1 MIPAVSPSHLI
12 GFALVAYALIVI
24 PGPSVLFSVGRSLSL
39 GRRAGLLSVLGNTAG
54 TAVFVAPATAGLGA
68 LLTASSW
75 ALTAVKLVGAAYLI
89 YLGVQAIRNR
99 KSLNEALN
107 ADRPAAGQRHVFRQG
122 FIVGLT
128 NPKTA
133 LFFAAVLPQ
142 FADPAAGSVP
152 TQIFLFGI
160 VFTLIEGPS
169 LGWAA
174 PQLIVVLITA
184 LAAFAVFLRYESR
197 RRHPFIDLRFFRSIP
212 FASATLTAI
221 CACVAWSAFLF
232 TMSLYLQGERHFS
245 AMHTG
250 LVYLPIAVGALVF
263 SPISGRMVGRFGA
276 RPSLL
281 AAGAL
286 FFTASLLL
294 TRVTTATPIWE
305 LLVVFAIFGAGFS
318 MVNAPI
324 TNAAVSGMPL
334 DRAGAASAVTST
346 SRQVGVSIG
355 VALCGS
361 IGAPAL
367 WFMCAGL
374 GLAIATLGI
383 VSTSPFALRSAQ
395 RLAPLIESTASR
407 EVSRVG

>member
-1 MIPAVSPSHLI
+1 
-12 GFALVAYALIVI
+12 
-24 PGPSVLFSVGRSLSL
+24 
-39 GRRAGLLSVLGNTAG
+39 
-54 TAVFVAPATAGLGA
+54 
-68 LLTASSW
+68 
-75 ALTAVKLVGAAYLI
+75 
-89 YLGVQAIRNR
+89 
-99 KSLNEALN
+99 
-107 ADRPAAGQRHVFRQG
+107 
-122 FIVGLT
+122 
-128 NPKTA
+128 
-133 LFFAAVLPQ
+133 
-142 FADPAAGSVP
+142 
-152 TQIFLFGI
+152 
-160 VFTLIEGPS
+160 
-169 LGWAA
+169 
-174 PQLIVVLITA
+174 
-184 LAAFAVFLRYESR
+184 
-197 RRHPFIDLRFFRSIP
+197 
-212 FASATLTAI
+212 
-221 CACVAWSAFLF
+221 
-232 TMSLYLQGERHFS
+232 
-245 AMHTG
+245 
-250 LVYLPIAVGALVF
+250 
-263 SPISGRMVGRFGA
+263 MVGRFGA

-294 TRVTTATPIWE
+294 ARVTAATPIWE